1 MRGRRRPRRMTP
13 ERADL
18 ILHVLGWRRADLC
31 RRMNRLAGTTYR
43 SGDVW
48 KWFSGV
54 RGLPLPVAVF
64 LRLSL
69 RNAVL
74 SRRLARLS
82 SGLAVPGAMPRSRRG

>member
-1 MRGRRRPRRMTP
+1 MSP
-13 ERADL
+13 ERANL
-18 ILHVLGWRRADLC
+18 ILRVLGWRHADLC
-31 RRMNRLAGTTYR
+31 RRMNRLAGTTYK

-54 RGLPLPVAVF
+54 RGLPLPVVVF

-74 SRRLARLS
+74 SRRIARLS
-82 SGLAVPGAMPRSRRG
+82 SGPAAAALEATPRPRRGQ